1 MDPLRITLLAAP
13 DVSLERLLADPLRGV
28 TWELVDEGADYVL
41 CAGREAPASDARVLV
56 CGEADEHSAVHLLTP
71 EGPRLLLL
79 GPHYPL
85 APMAVEALERDDL
98 GFLYA
103 YMQLHH
109 RWMRASW
116 GDLLAKTLELLAGGT
131 MQIVGDV
138 VWFDGAPGPCRM
150 GESPRVCHEPARGV
164 PRSCPFIGG

>member
-13 DVSLERLLADPLRGV
+13 DVNLTRLLADPLRGT

-41 CAGREAPASDARVLV
+41 CAGVDVPQHSRVLT
-56 CGEADEHSAVHLLTP
+56 CGEADEHSAIHLLTP
-71 EGPRLLLL
+71 EGARLLLL

-85 APMAVEALERDDL
+85 APMAVEALERDDIA
-98 GFLYA
+98 FMYD
-103 YMQLHH
+103 YMELHR

-116 GDLLAKTLELLAGGT
+116 GDLLAKALELLAGGT
-131 MQIVGDV
+131 MQVVGDV

-150 GESPRVCHEPARGV
+150 GESPRACHEPARGV
-164 PRSCPFIGG
+164 PRTCPFIGI